1 MVTNEQR
8 LINALKA
15 IHTTL
20 KMILITLT
28 IVTMITTAIFTKA
41 YTSPDNQYVYLII
54 AAILSVTCAS
64 GIHKTIE

>member
-41 YTSPDNQYVYLII
+41 YIGPDSQYVYLITT
-54 AAILSVTCAS
+54 AILSVTCAS